1 MKEKEVQTK
10 ELYPFISD
18 AIKKMDIS
26 LENIQWAHNIITNN
40 IAGYLDDINKIQ
52 KYVEDIIDNAC
63 SVFREKITKEL
74 SLDDLLLYAQ
84 VAKTS
89 QDFDNNNKRT
99 SFFDKNVKDVTIKD
113 IFDKNVKDVTIKN
126 IDIISGTETFKSLE
140 RDLFGN
146 LINTPEIQ
154 KRRCNG
160 RSAAK
165 KVKDTI
171 KLYDNLNDVPC
182 PTGKQAVY
190 RLAVCI
196 PKRFNKVN
204 SYKRPLIYGRIPT
217 MYFISDNRD
226 RDFIIARNNFTK
238 LIRKKYYDALR
249 EYEEKYVPIGHDIS
263 MKKISVL

>member
-10 ELYPFISD
+10 ELYPFVSD

-26 LENIQWAHNIITNN
+26 LENIQWAHKIITNN
-40 IAGYLDDINKIQ
+40 TAGYLDDINKVQ

-89 QDFDNNNKRT
+89 QDFDNNKKRT
-99 SFFDKNVKDVTIKD
+99 SFFDKKIQDITIKD
-113 IFDKNVKDVTIKN
+113 IDLINSTSTYKAI
-126 IDIISGTETFKSLE
+126 EQ
-140 RDLFGN
+140 DLFGN
-146 LINTPEIQ
+146 STKAPEIQ
-154 KRRCNG
+154 KRYCTG
-160 RSAAK
+160 RSIARK
-165 KVKDTI
+165 IKDTI

-182 PTGKQAVY
+182 PVGKQAVY
-190 RLAVCI
+190 RLAVYI

>member
-10 ELYPFISD
+10 ELYPFVSD

-26 LENIQWAHNIITNN
+26 LENIQWAHKIITNN
-40 IAGYLDDINKIQ
+40 TAGYLDDINKIQ

-84 VAKTS
+84 VAKMS
-89 QDFDNNNKRT
+89 QDFDNNKKRT
-99 SFFDKNVKDVTIKD
+99 SFFDKNV
-113 IFDKNVKDVTIKN
+113 NVKEITSNKIN
-126 IDIISGTETFKSLE
+126 SITGNSAFKAIE
-140 RDLFGN
+140 QDLFGN

-160 RSAAK
+160 RSVAK

-182 PTGKQAVY
+182 PVGKQAVY
-190 RLAVCI
+190 RLAVYI

-204 SYKRPLIYGRIPT
+204 SYKRSLIYGRIPT

-226 RDFIIARNNFTK
+226 RDFIIARNNFIK

>member
-10 ELYPFISD
+10 ELYPFVSD

-26 LENIQWAHNIITNN
+26 LENIQWAHKIITNN
-40 IAGYLDDINKIQ
+40 TAGYLDDINKIQ

-113 IFDKNVKDVTIKN
+113 I
-126 IDIISGTETFKSLE
+126 DIISGTETFKSLE

-182 PTGKQAVY
+182 PIGKQAVY

-204 SYKRPLIYGRIPT
+204 SYKRQLIYGRIPT

>member
-10 ELYPFISD
+10 ELYPFVSD

-26 LENIQWAHNIITNN
+26 LENIQWAHKIITNN
-40 IAGYLDDINKIQ
+40 TAGYLDDINKIQ

-89 QDFDNNNKRT
+89 QDFDNNKKRT
-99 SFFDKNVKDVTIKD
+99 SFFDKKIQDITIKD
-113 IFDKNVKDVTIKN
+113 IDLINSTSTYKAI
-126 IDIISGTETFKSLE
+126 EQ
-140 RDLFGN
+140 DLFGN
-146 LINTPEIQ
+146 STKAPEIQ
-154 KRRCNG
+154 KRYCTG
-160 RSAAK
+160 RSIARK
-165 KVKDTI
+165 IKDTI

-196 PKRFNKVN
+196 PKRFNKIN

-226 RDFIIARNNFTK
+226 RDFIIARNNYTK

>member
-10 ELYPFISD
+10 ELYPFVSD

-26 LENIQWAHNIITNN
+26 LENIQWAHKIITNN
-40 IAGYLDDINKIQ
+40 TAGYLDDINKIQ

-113 IFDKNVKDVTIKN
+113 I
-126 IDIISGTETFKSLE
+126 DIISGTETFKSLE

-160 RSAAK
+160 RTAAK

>member
-26 LENIQWAHNIITNN
+26 LENIQWAHKIITNN
-40 IAGYLDDINKIQ
+40 TAGYLDDINKIQ
-52 KYVEDIIDNAC
+52 KYVENIIDNAC

-89 QDFDNNNKRT
+89 QDFDNNKKRI
-99 SFFDKNVKDVTIKD
+99 SFFDKKIQDITIKD
-113 IFDKNVKDVTIKN
+113 IDLINST
-126 IDIISGTETFKSLE
+126 GTSTYKAIEQ
-140 RDLFGN
+140 DLFGN
-146 LINTPEIQ
+146 STKAPEIQ
-154 KRRCNG
+154 KRYCTG
-160 RSAAK
+160 RSIAR

-182 PTGKQAVY
+182 PVGKQAVY

>member
-1 MKEKEVQTK
+1 MKEKEIQTK
-10 ELYPFISD
+10 ELYPFVSD

-26 LENIQWAHNIITNN
+26 LENIQWAHKIITNN
-40 IAGYLDDINKIQ
+40 TAGYLDDINKIQ

-113 IFDKNVKDVTIKN
+113 I
-126 IDIISGTETFKSLE
+126 DIISGTETFKSLE

-146 LINTPEIQ
+146 STKAPEIQ
-154 KRRCNG
+154 KRYCAS
-160 RSAAK
+160 RSIARK
-165 KVKDTI
+165 IKDTI

-182 PTGKQAVY
+182 PIGKQAVY

>member
-10 ELYPFISD
+10 ELYPFVSD

-26 LENIQWAHNIITNN
+26 LENIQWAHKIITNN
-40 IAGYLDDINKIQ
+40 TAGYLDDINKIQ

-99 SFFDKNVKDVTIKD
+99 SFFDKNV
-113 IFDKNVKDVTIKN
+113 NVKDITSNKIN
-126 IDIISGTETFKSLE
+126 SITGNSAFKAIE
-140 RDLFGN
+140 QDLFGN

-160 RSAAK
+160 RSVAK

-182 PTGKQAVY
+182 PVGKQAVY
-190 RLAVCI
+190 RLAVYI

-204 SYKRPLIYGRIPT
+204 SYKRSLIYGRIPT

-238 LIRKKYYDALR
+238 LIRKKYYDALC

>member
-26 LENIQWAHNIITNN
+26 LENIQWAHKIITNN
-40 IAGYLDDINKIQ
+40 TAGYLDDINKIQ
-52 KYVEDIIDNAC
+52 KYVENIIDNAC

-89 QDFDNNNKRT
+89 QDFDNNKKRT
-99 SFFDKNVKDVTIKD
+99 SFFDKKIQDITIKD
-113 IFDKNVKDVTIKN
+113 IDLINST
-126 IDIISGTETFKSLE
+126 GTSTYKAIEQ
-140 RDLFGN
+140 DLFGN
-146 LINTPEIQ
+146 STKAPEIQ
-154 KRRCNG
+154 KRYCTS
-160 RSAAK
+160 RSIAR

>member
-10 ELYPFISD
+10 ELYPFVSD

-26 LENIQWAHNIITNN
+26 LENIQWAHKIITNN
-40 IAGYLDDINKIQ
+40 TAGYLDDINKIQ

-89 QDFDNNNKRT
+89 QDFDNNKKRT
-99 SFFDKNVKDVTIKD
+99 SFFDKKIQDITIKD
-113 IFDKNVKDVTIKN
+113 IDLINSTSTYKAI
-126 IDIISGTETFKSLE
+126 EQ
-140 RDLFGN
+140 DLFGN
-146 LINTPEIQ
+146 STKAPEIQ
-154 KRRCNG
+154 KRYCTG
-160 RSAAK
+160 RSIARK
-165 KVKDTI
+165 IKDTI

-204 SYKRPLIYGRIPT
+204 SYNRPLIYGRIPT

>member
-10 ELYPFISD
+10 ELYPFVSD

-26 LENIQWAHNIITNN
+26 LENIQWAHKIITNN

-52 KYVEDIIDNAC
+52 KYVENIIDNTC

-89 QDFDNNNKRT
+89 QDFDNNKKRT
-99 SFFDKNVKDVTIKD
+99 SFFDKKIQDITIKD
-113 IFDKNVKDVTIKN
+113 IDLINSTSTYKAI
-126 IDIISGTETFKSLE
+126 EQ
-140 RDLFGN
+140 DLFGN
-146 LINTPEIQ
+146 STKAPEIQ
-154 KRRCNG
+154 KRYCTS
-160 RSAAK
+160 RSIARK
-165 KVKDTI
+165 IKDTI

-204 SYKRPLIYGRIPT
+204 SYKRPLIYVRIPT

>member
-26 LENIQWAHNIITNN
+26 LENIQWAHKIITNN
-40 IAGYLDDINKIQ
+40 TAGYLDDINKIQ
-52 KYVEDIIDNAC
+52 KYVENIIDNAC

-89 QDFDNNNKRT
+89 QDFDNNKKRT
-99 SFFDKNVKDVTIKD
+99 SFFDKKIQDITIKD
-113 IFDKNVKDVTIKN
+113 IDLINST
-126 IDIISGTETFKSLE
+126 GTSTYKAIEQ
-140 RDLFGN
+140 DLFGN
-146 LINTPEIQ
+146 STKAPEIQ
-154 KRRCNG
+154 KRYCTG
-160 RSAAK
+160 RSIAR

-182 PTGKQAVY
+182 PVGKQAVY

-249 EYEEKYVPIGHDIS
+249 EYEEKYVSIGHDIS

>member
-10 ELYPFISD
+10 ELYPFVSD
-18 AIKKMDIS
+18 AVKKMDIS
-26 LENIQWAHNIITNN
+26 LENIQWAHKIITNN
-40 IAGYLDDINKIQ
+40 TTGYLDDINKIQ
-52 KYVEDIIDNAC
+52 KYVENIIDNAC

-84 VAKTS
+84 VAKAS
-89 QDFDNNNKRT
+89 QDFDNNKKRK
-99 SFFDKNVKDVTIKD
+99 SFFDKKIQDITIKD
-113 IFDKNVKDVTIKN
+113 IDLINST
-126 IDIISGTETFKSLE
+126 GTSTYKAIEQ
-140 RDLFGN
+140 DLFGN
-146 LINTPEIQ
+146 STKAPEIQ
-154 KRRCNG
+154 KRYCTG
-160 RSAAK
+160 RSIAR

-171 KLYDNLNDVPC
+171 KLYDNVNDVPC
-182 PTGKQAVY
+182 PIGKQAVY

>member
-10 ELYPFISD
+10 ELYPFVSD

-26 LENIQWAHNIITNN
+26 LENIQWAHKIITNN
-40 IAGYLDDINKIQ
+40 TAGYLDDINKIQ

-113 IFDKNVKDVTIKN
+113 

>member
-10 ELYPFISD
+10 ELYPFVSD

-26 LENIQWAHNIITNN
+26 LENIQWAHKIITNN
-40 IAGYLDDINKIQ
+40 TAGYLDDINKVQ

-89 QDFDNNNKRT
+89 QDFDNNKKRT
-99 SFFDKNVKDVTIKD
+99 SFFDKKIQDITIKD
-113 IFDKNVKDVTIKN
+113 IDLINSTSTYKAI
-126 IDIISGTETFKSLE
+126 EQ
-140 RDLFGN
+140 DLFGN
-146 LINTPEIQ
+146 STKAPEIQ
-154 KRRCNG
+154 KRYCTG
-160 RSAAK
+160 RSIARK
-165 KVKDTI
+165 IKDTI

-204 SYKRPLIYGRIPT
+204 SYKRSLIYGRIPT

-226 RDFIIARNNFTK
+226 RDFIIARNNYTK

>member
-1 MKEKEVQTK
+1 MKEKEIQTK
-10 ELYPFISD
+10 ELYPFVSD

-26 LENIQWAHNIITNN
+26 LENIQWAHKIITNN
-40 IAGYLDDINKIQ
+40 TAGYLDDINKIQ

-89 QDFDNNNKRT
+89 QDFDNNKKRT
-99 SFFDKNVKDVTIKD
+99 SFFDKKIQDITIRD
-113 IFDKNVKDVTIKN
+113 IDLINSTSTYKAI
-126 IDIISGTETFKSLE
+126 EQ
-140 RDLFGN
+140 DLFGN
-146 LINTPEIQ
+146 STKAPEIQ
-154 KRRCNG
+154 KRYCTG
-160 RSAAK
+160 RSIARK
-165 KVKDTI
+165 IKDTI

>member
-52 KYVEDIIDNAC
+52 KYVEDIIDNTC

-99 SFFDKNVKDVTIKD
+99 SFFDKNVKYA
-113 IFDKNVKDVTIKN
+113 TIKN
-126 IDIISGTETFKSLE
+126 IDTISGTEPFKAIE
-140 RDLFGN
+140 QYLFGN
-146 LINTPEIQ
+146 STKAPEIQ
-154 KRRCNG
+154 KRYCTG
-160 RSAAK
+160 RSIVR

-182 PTGKQAVY
+182 PLGKQAVY
-190 RLAVCI
+190 RLAVYI

>member
-10 ELYPFISD
+10 ELYPFVSD

-26 LENIQWAHNIITNN
+26 LENIQWAHKIITNN
-40 IAGYLDDINKIQ
+40 TAGYLDDINKVQ

-89 QDFDNNNKRT
+89 QDFDNNKKRT
-99 SFFDKNVKDVTIKD
+99 SFFDKKIQDITIKD
-113 IFDKNVKDVTIKN
+113 IDLINSTSTYKAI
-126 IDIISGTETFKSLE
+126 EQ
-140 RDLFGN
+140 DLFGN
-146 LINTPEIQ
+146 STKAPEIQ
-154 KRRCNG
+154 KRYCTG
-160 RSAAK
+160 RSIARK
-165 KVKDTI
+165 IKDTI

-196 PKRFNKVN
+196 PKRFNNVN

>member
-10 ELYPFISD
+10 ELYPFVSD

-26 LENIQWAHNIITNN
+26 LENIQWAHKIITNN
-40 IAGYLDDINKIQ
+40 TAGYLDDINKIQ

-113 IFDKNVKDVTIKN
+113 I
-126 IDIISGTETFKSLE
+126 DIISGTETFKSLE

-146 LINTPEIQ
+146 LINTSEIQ

-160 RSAAK
+160 SRSAAK

-182 PTGKQAVY
+182 PTGKQSVY

-196 PKRFNKVN
+196 PKRFNNVN

>member
-10 ELYPFISD
+10 ELYPFVSD

-26 LENIQWAHNIITNN
+26 LENIQWAHKIITNN
-40 IAGYLDDINKIQ
+40 TAGYLDDINKIQ
-52 KYVEDIIDNAC
+52 KYVENIIDNAC

-89 QDFDNNNKRT
+89 QDFDNNKKRT
-99 SFFDKNVKDVTIKD
+99 SFFDKKIQD
-113 IFDKNVKDVTIKN
+113 ITKAI
-126 IDIISGTETFKSLE
+126 EQ
-140 RDLFGN
+140 DLFGN
-146 LINTPEIQ
+146 STKAPEIQ
-154 KRRCNG
+154 KRYCTG
-160 RSAAK
+160 RSVAR

-182 PTGKQAVY
+182 PIGKQAVY

>member
-10 ELYPFISD
+10 ELYPFVSD

-26 LENIQWAHNIITNN
+26 LENIQWAHKIITNN
-40 IAGYLDDINKIQ
+40 TAGYLDDINKIQ

-89 QDFDNNNKRT
+89 QDFDNNKKRT

-113 IFDKNVKDVTIKN
+113 

>member
-10 ELYPFISD
+10 ELYPFVSD

-26 LENIQWAHNIITNN
+26 LENIQWAHKIITNN
-40 IAGYLDDINKIQ
+40 TAGYLDDINKIQ

-113 IFDKNVKDVTIKN
+113 I
-126 IDIISGTETFKSLE
+126 DIISGTETFKSLE

-182 PTGKQAVY
+182 PIGKQAVY

>member
-10 ELYPFISD
+10 ELYPFVSD
-18 AIKKMDIS
+18 AVKKMDIS
-26 LENIQWAHNIITNN
+26 LENIQWAHKIITNN
-40 IAGYLDDINKIQ
+40 TAGYLDDINKIQ
-52 KYVEDIIDNAC
+52 KYVENIIDNAC

-89 QDFDNNNKRT
+89 QDFDNNKKRISCIFNKKIQ
-99 SFFDKNVKDVTIKD
+99 DITIKD
-113 IFDKNVKDVTIKN
+113 IDLINSTCTSTYKAI
-126 IDIISGTETFKSLE
+126 EQ
-140 RDLFGN
+140 DLFGN
-146 LINTPEIQ
+146 STKVPEIQ
-154 KRRCNG
+154 KRYCTG
-160 RSAAK
+160 RSIAR

-182 PTGKQAVY
+182 PVGKQAVY

>member
-10 ELYPFISD
+10 ELYPFVSD

-26 LENIQWAHNIITNN
+26 LENIQWAHKIITNN
-40 IAGYLDDINKIQ
+40 TAGYLDDINKIQ

-89 QDFDNNNKRT
+89 QDFDNNKKRT
-99 SFFDKNVKDVTIKD
+99 SFFDKKIQDITIKD
-113 IFDKNVKDVTIKN
+113 IDLINSTSTYKAI
-126 IDIISGTETFKSLE
+126 EQ
-140 RDLFGN
+140 DLFGN
-146 LINTPEIQ
+146 STKAPEIQ
-154 KRRCNG
+154 KRYCTG
-160 RSAAK
+160 RSVARK
-165 KVKDTI
+165 IKDTI

-182 PTGKQAVY
+182 PIGKQAVY

>member
-1 MKEKEVQTK
+1 MKGKEVQTK
-10 ELYPFISD
+10 ELYPFVSD

-26 LENIQWAHNIITNN
+26 LENIQWAHKIITNN
-40 IAGYLDDINKIQ
+40 TAGYLDDINKIQ

-113 IFDKNVKDVTIKN
+113 I
-126 IDIISGTETFKSLE
+126 DIISGTETFKSLE

-154 KRRCNG
+154 KRCCTG
-160 RSAAK
+160 RSIARK
-165 KVKDTI
+165 IKDTI

-238 LIRKKYYDALR
+238 LIRKKYYDAIR

>member
-10 ELYPFISD
+10 ELYPFVSD

-26 LENIQWAHNIITNN
+26 LENIQWAHKIITNN
-40 IAGYLDDINKIQ
+40 TAGYLDDINKIQ

-89 QDFDNNNKRT
+89 QDFDNNKKRT
-99 SFFDKNVKDVTIKD
+99 SFFDKKIQDITIKD
-113 IFDKNVKDVTIKN
+113 IDLINSTSTYKAI
-126 IDIISGTETFKSLE
+126 EQ
-140 RDLFGN
+140 DLFGN
-146 LINTPEIQ
+146 STKAPEIQ
-154 KRRCNG
+154 KRYCTG
-160 RSAAK
+160 RSIARK
-165 KVKDTI
+165 IKDTI

-226 RDFIIARNNFTK
+226 RDFIIARNNFIK

>member
-18 AIKKMDIS
+18 AIKKMDIC

-89 QDFDNNNKRT
+89 QDFDNNKKRT
-99 SFFDKNVKDVTIKD
+99 SFFDKKIQDITIRD
-113 IFDKNVKDVTIKN
+113 IDLINSTSTYKAI
-126 IDIISGTETFKSLE
+126 EQ
-140 RDLFGN
+140 DLFGN
-146 LINTPEIQ
+146 STKAPEIQ
-154 KRRCNG
+154 KRYCTG
-160 RSAAK
+160 RSVARK
-165 KVKDTI
+165 IKDTI

>member
-1 MKEKEVQTK
+1 MKEKEIQTK
-10 ELYPFISD
+10 ELYPFVSD

-26 LENIQWAHNIITNN
+26 LENIQWAHKIITNN
-40 IAGYLDDINKIQ
+40 TAGYLDDINKIQ

-89 QDFDNNNKRT
+89 QDFDNNKKRT
-99 SFFDKNVKDVTIKD
+99 SFFDKKIQDITIKD
-113 IFDKNVKDVTIKN
+113 IDLINSTSTYKAIEQN
-126 IDIISGTETFKSLE
+126 
-140 RDLFGN
+140 LFGN
-146 LINTPEIQ
+146 STKAPEIQ
-154 KRRCNG
+154 KRYCTG
-160 RSAAK
+160 RSIARK
-165 KVKDTI
+165 IKDTI

>member
-10 ELYPFISD
+10 ELYPFVSD

-26 LENIQWAHNIITNN
+26 LENIQWAHKIITNN
-40 IAGYLDDINKIQ
+40 TAGYLDDINKIQ
-52 KYVEDIIDNAC
+52 KYVEDIIDNTC

-89 QDFDNNNKRT
+89 QDFDNNKKRT
-99 SFFDKNVKDVTIKD
+99 SFFDKKIQDITIKD
-113 IFDKNVKDVTIKN
+113 IDLINSTSTYKAI
-126 IDIISGTETFKSLE
+126 EQ
-140 RDLFGN
+140 DLFGN
-146 LINTPEIQ
+146 STKAPEIQ
-154 KRRCNG
+154 KRYCTG
-160 RSAAK
+160 RSIARK
-165 KVKDTI
+165 IKDTI

-226 RDFIIARNNFTK
+226 RDFIIARNNYTK

>member
-10 ELYPFISD
+10 ELYPFVSD

-26 LENIQWAHNIITNN
+26 LENIQWAHKIITNN
-40 IAGYLDDINKIQ
+40 TAGYLDDINKIQ

-113 IFDKNVKDVTIKN
+113 I
-126 IDIISGTETFKSLE
+126 DIISGTETFKSLE

-160 RSAAK
+160 RSIAR

>member
-10 ELYPFISD
+10 ELYPFVSD

-26 LENIQWAHNIITNN
+26 LENIQWAHKIITNN
-40 IAGYLDDINKIQ
+40 TAGYLDDINKIQ

-113 IFDKNVKDVTIKN
+113 

-238 LIRKKYYDALR
+238 LIRKKYYDAIR

>member
-10 ELYPFISD
+10 ELYPFVSD

-26 LENIQWAHNIITNN
+26 LENIQWAHKIITNN
-40 IAGYLDDINKIQ
+40 TAGYLDDINKIQ

-89 QDFDNNNKRT
+89 QDFDNNKKRT

-113 IFDKNVKDVTIKN
+113 

-182 PTGKQAVY
+182 PNGKQAVY

-226 RDFIIARNNFTK
+226 RDFIIARNNYTK
-238 LIRKKYYDALR
+238 LIRKKYYDALC

>member
-10 ELYPFISD
+10 ELYPFVSD

-26 LENIQWAHNIITNN
+26 LENIQWAHKIITNN
-40 IAGYLDDINKIQ
+40 TAGYLDDINKIQ

-89 QDFDNNNKRT
+89 QDFDNNKKRT
-99 SFFDKNVKDVTIKD
+99 SFFDKKIQDITIRD
-113 IFDKNVKDVTIKN
+113 IDLINSTSTYKVI
-126 IDIISGTETFKSLE
+126 EQ
-140 RDLFGN
+140 DLFGN
-146 LINTPEIQ
+146 STKAPEIQ
-154 KRRCNG
+154 KRYCTG
-160 RSAAK
+160 RSIARK
-165 KVKDTI
+165 IKDTI

>member
-10 ELYPFISD
+10 ELYPFVSD

-26 LENIQWAHNIITNN
+26 LENIQWAHKIITNN
-40 IAGYLDDINKIQ
+40 TAGYLDDINKIQ
-52 KYVEDIIDNAC
+52 KYVENIIDNAC

-89 QDFDNNNKRT
+89 QDFDNNKKRT
-99 SFFDKNVKDVTIKD
+99 SFFDKKIQDITIKD
-113 IFDKNVKDVTIKN
+113 IDLINST
-126 IDIISGTETFKSLE
+126 GTSTYKAIEQ
-140 RDLFGN
+140 DLFGN
-146 LINTPEIQ
+146 STKAPEIQ
-154 KRRCNG
+154 KRYCTG
-160 RSAAK
+160 RSIAR

-249 EYEEKYVPIGHDIS
+249 EYEEKYVSIGHDIS

>member
-10 ELYPFISD
+10 ELYPFVSD

-26 LENIQWAHNIITNN
+26 LENIQWAHKIITNN
-40 IAGYLDDINKIQ
+40 TAGYLDDINKVQ

-89 QDFDNNNKRT
+89 QDFDNNKKRT
-99 SFFDKNVKDVTIKD
+99 SFFDKKIQDITIKD
-113 IFDKNVKDVTIKN
+113 IDLINSTSTYKAI
-126 IDIISGTETFKSLE
+126 EQ
-140 RDLFGN
+140 DLFGN
-146 LINTPEIQ
+146 STKAPEIQ
-154 KRRCNG
+154 KRYCTG
-160 RSAAK
+160 RSIARK
-165 KVKDTI
+165 IKDTI

-182 PTGKQAVY
+182 PIGKQAVY

>member
-10 ELYPFISD
+10 ELYPFVSD

-26 LENIQWAHNIITNN
+26 LENIQWAHKIITNN
-40 IAGYLDDINKIQ
+40 TAGYLDDINKIQ

-89 QDFDNNNKRT
+89 QDFDNNKKRT
-99 SFFDKNVKDVTIKD
+99 SFFDKKIQDITIRD
-113 IFDKNVKDVTIKN
+113 IDLINSTSTYKAI
-126 IDIISGTETFKSLE
+126 EQ
-140 RDLFGN
+140 DLFGN
-146 LINTPEIQ
+146 STKAPEIQ
-154 KRRCNG
+154 KRYCNG
-160 RSAAK
+160 RSIARK
-165 KVKDTI
+165 IKDTI

-226 RDFIIARNNFTK
+226 RDFIIARNNYTK

>member
-10 ELYPFISD
+10 ELYPFVSD

-26 LENIQWAHNIITNN
+26 LEDIQWSHKIITNN
-40 IAGYLDDINKIQ
+40 TAGYLDDINKIQ

-89 QDFDNNNKRT
+89 QNFDNNKKRT
-99 SFFDKNVKDVTIKD
+99 SFFDKKIQDITIKD
-113 IFDKNVKDVTIKN
+113 IDLINSTSTYKAI
-126 IDIISGTETFKSLE
+126 EQ
-140 RDLFGN
+140 DLFGN
-146 LINTPEIQ
+146 STKAPEIQ
-154 KRRCNG
+154 KRYCTG
-160 RSAAK
+160 RSIARK
-165 KVKDTI
+165 IKDTI

>member
-10 ELYPFISD
+10 ELYPFVSD

-26 LENIQWAHNIITNN
+26 LENIQWAHKIITNN
-40 IAGYLDDINKIQ
+40 TAGYLDDINKIQ

-89 QDFDNNNKRT
+89 QDFDNNKKRT
-99 SFFDKNVKDVTIKD
+99 SFFDKKIQDITIKD
-113 IFDKNVKDVTIKN
+113 IDLINSTSTYKAI
-126 IDIISGTETFKSLE
+126 EQ
-140 RDLFGN
+140 DLFGN
-146 LINTPEIQ
+146 STKAPEIQ
-154 KRRCNG
+154 KRYCTG
-160 RSAAK
+160 RSIARK
-165 KVKDTI
+165 IKDTI

-190 RLAVCI
+190 RLSVCI

-226 RDFIIARNNFTK
+226 RDFIIARNNYTK

>member
-26 LENIQWAHNIITNN
+26 LENIQWAHKIITNN
-40 IAGYLDDINKIQ
+40 TAGYLDDINKIQ
-52 KYVEDIIDNAC
+52 KYVENIIDNAC

-89 QDFDNNNKRT
+89 QDFDNNKKRT
-99 SFFDKNVKDVTIKD
+99 SFFDKKIQDITIKD
-113 IFDKNVKDVTIKN
+113 IDLINST
-126 IDIISGTETFKSLE
+126 GTSTYKAIEQ
-140 RDLFGN
+140 DLFGN
-146 LINTPEIQ
+146 STKAPEIQ
-154 KRRCNG
+154 KRYCTG
-160 RSAAK
+160 RSIAR

-182 PTGKQAVY
+182 PVGKQAVY

>member
-10 ELYPFISD
+10 ELYPFVSD

-26 LENIQWAHNIITNN
+26 LENIQWAHKIITNN
-40 IAGYLDDINKIQ
+40 TAGYLDDINKIQ

-84 VAKTS
+84 VAKMS

-113 IFDKNVKDVTIKN
+113 I
-126 IDIISGTETFKSLE
+126 DIISGTGTFKAIE
-140 RDLFGN
+140 QDLFGN

-238 LIRKKYYDALR
+238 LIRKKYYDALC